1 MAPNHMRQITFK
13 AILSFIYRLRYY
25 LLSWAFLG
33 FLAGIIYCTLSPRI
47 YEAKFNVAL
56 AMVNGHYIPSLDGA
70 RRLFANPEDIDAPM
84 LLACNLSDSNTDRKK
99 LASSIFSSKF
109 DPEKTLVSVRV
120 RVDGKQAAIDC
131 ATYLSKYMVM
141 KSDALS
147 LAYIE
152 RLKAGGEAISQSRLS
167 SVATGVNVSDSFIL
181 PRPYHTISAFILLS
195 VMLGLFLV
203 WLKAQLRISLE

>member
-1 MAPNHMRQITFK
+1 MV
-13 AILSFIYRLRYY
+13 
-25 LLSWAFLG
+25 WASLG
-33 FLAGIIYCTLSPRI
+33 FLAGLIYCATSPKI

-84 LLACNLSDSNTDRKK
+84 LLACNLSDINADRKK
-99 LASSIFSSKF
+99 LASSVFSSKF

-120 RVDGKQAAIDC
+120 RVDGKQAAFDC
-131 ATYLSKYMVM
+131 ATYLSKYMVT

-152 RLKAGGEAISQSRLS
+152 RLKASGEPISQSRLS
-167 SVATGVNVSDSFIL
+167 SVATSVNVSDSFIL
-181 PRPYHTISAFILLS
+181 PRPYHTVSAFTLLS
-195 VMLGLFLV
+195 MMLGLFLL
-203 WLKAQLRISLE
+203 WLKSQLRIALEK